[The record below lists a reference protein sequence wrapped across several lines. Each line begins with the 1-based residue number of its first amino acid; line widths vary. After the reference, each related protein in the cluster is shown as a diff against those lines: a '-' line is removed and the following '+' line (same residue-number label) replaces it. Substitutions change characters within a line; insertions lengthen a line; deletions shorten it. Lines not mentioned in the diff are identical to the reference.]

1 MHRHIPAEG
10 SRPIGISGVSTH
22 AEGARADGTSAIP
35 AEGAHS
41 RGGDNEQKRT
51 LHNDFHHHHHHEENN
66 HGNRHHH
73 HSHHHSH
80 HKHHAYDIN
89 SLLNDGHD
97 TFGVSNFHNSETIKD
112 AHTDKYIPPLSEIET
127 GMKNGRLHV
136 SQYNE
141 GNIDEIEEKREILRK
156 IESLRRKY
164 RSMIWY

>member
-1 MHRHIPAEG
+1 M
-10 SRPIGISGVSTH
+10 
-22 AEGARADGTSAIP
+22 
-35 AEGAHS
+35 
-41 RGGDNEQKRT
+41 
-51 LHNDFHHHHHHEENN
+51 
-66 HGNRHHH
+66 
-73 HSHHHSH
+73 
-80 HKHHAYDIN
+80 
-89 SLLNDGHD
+89 NDGHD

-164 RSMIWY
+164 RSTIGTEPSIDIPTFSEHTDISNSSFGITRT